1 MVGFNA
7 SIERYRELL
16 AAAGGGRLHLSN
28 DNIDVGAVTKAG
40 KYRLTDIAY
49 AKLLHKLDGHYVTLP
64 QALRNDIL
72 AFYQDL
78 DLPIA
83 TKSNPSEWT
92 RLQDELGHLASINR
106 DLTAGSPVASTAATN
121 AELALLAPGR

>member
-1 MVGFNA
+1 
-7 SIERYRELL
+7 
-16 AAAGGGRLHLSN
+16 
-28 DNIDVGAVTKAG
+28 
-40 KYRLTDIAY
+40 TDIAY

-83 TKSNPSEWT
+83 TKSDRSEWT
-92 RLQDELGHLASINR
+92 RLQDELSRLVSINR
-106 DLTAGSPVASTAATN
+106 DLTAGSPVVSTAA
-121 AELALLAPGR
+121 ADAGLALLAPGRATNCSDCRVGGVDLIKSR